1 MRRFNILVLLLAIC
15 FGIGHSA
22 TKAPKY
28 IFYYIGDG
36 MGFGAV
42 SLAQAYNRMVLGSDS
57 LITMMTFPIASAATT
72 HSASSGVTDSAA
84 AGTALATG
92 FKTKNAMLGMD
103 ADSVPV
109 TSISTQLKELGY
121 GIGLVTT
128 VAPDDATPAAHYA
141 HVPHRSMFYEIGCQA
156 AASGVDI
163 LAGANL
169 RGLTDKQT
177 GEPTDLLDVFEA
189 NGVSVVR
196 GAEAVATAKYPRVVM
211 LNTSTEYDNEVG
223 LVIDSLPGVLTLPVM
238 TQTCLDFLKAKTPD
252 AFFMMVEGGSIDHA
266 AHSNDPAT
274 LIREMMGF
282 NSALDIALDFYRAHP
297 DETLI
302 VVTADHETGGLALAN
317 KSMGYRIEPQY
328 LRYPSMSKDRFKD
341 QCKALARSRM
351 VIDWPYMKQMLTDNL
366 NLFNDIEVSEADEQ
380 TLQEMFALVLDNRS
394 KGDMDALDKSFN
406 KFADEVFDVINR
418 AAGIGWTTHDH
429 SGAVVP
435 VFAIGV
441 GSELFAPL
449 HDNTELPGIIRSLTG
464 IGQ

>member
-1 MRRFNILVLLLAIC
+1 MRRFHTILLLLTLC

-22 TKAPKY
+22 TRAPKY

-57 LITMMTFPIASAATT
+57 LITMMTFPVASAATT

-92 FKTKNAMLGMD
+92 HKTKNGMLGMD

-109 TSISTQLKELGY
+109 TSISTQLKEMGY

-141 HVPHRSMFYEIGCQA
+141 HVPHRSMFYQIGCQA
-156 AASGVDI
+156 AASGFDFM
-163 LAGANL
+163 AGANL
-169 RGLTDKQT
+169 RGLVDKST
-177 GEPTDLLDVFEA
+177 GEATDLLDIFEA

-196 GAEAVATAKYPRVVM
+196 GTEAVASAKHPRVVM

-238 TQTCLDFLKAKTPD
+238 TQTCLDFLRTKSPD

-266 AHSNDPAT
+266 GHSNDAAT
-274 LIREMMGF
+274 LVREMMGF

-302 VVTADHETGGLALAN
+302 VVTADHETGGLSLAN

-328 LRYPSMSKDRFKD
+328 LRYPAMSKDRFKD
-341 QCKALARSRM
+341 QCKALSRSRM

-366 NLFNDIEVSEADEQ
+366 SLFIAIEVSQADEQ
-380 TLQEMFALVLDNRS
+380 KLEEIFNQVLDARS
-394 KGDMDALDKSFN
+394 QGDMKQMERSFN
-406 KFADEVFDVINR
+406 LFADEVFDVINR

-441 GSELFAPL
+441 GAELFAPL

-464 IGQ
+464 ITQ